1 MEELKSVVKRD
12 QERLSWERERKGEVP
27 YWLVWRNRGD
37 FWWVN
42 RETLGMEVYG
52 KGKFDL

>member
-1 MEELKSVVKRD
+1 MEELKSAVKRD

-42 RETLGMEVYG
+42 RETLGMEVNG